1 MLGRYEYFP
10 ETIHERA
17 FFTTPLSSK
26 TLQQKLVRTINGINE
41 KTYKLEDI
49 TTPSLHDCSVTF
61 ECGIAEATEFSYVNK
76 EETSRLLKILRKKP
90 LETMDFF
97 FAIRYCKTQN
107 EEKKPLRFDYY
118 MVRLVFGANAVE
130 TQVSHERGP
139 RHVSPQDLASFIA
152 NSVNGASPKKI
163 LRRSD

>member
-1 MLGRYEYFP
+1 MLGRYDYFP
-10 ETIHERA
+10 ATIHERA

-26 TLQQKLVRTINGINE
+26 TLQQKLIRTFNGMNG

-49 TTPSLHDCSVTF
+49 TVPSVPDCSVTF
-61 ECGIAEATEFSYVNK
+61 ECGIAEATEFNYLDR
-76 EETSRLLKILRKKP
+76 EETSKLLKILRKKP
-90 LETMDFF
+90 LQTMDFF

-107 EEKKPLRFDYY
+107 KKRNPLRFDYY
-118 MVRLVFGANAVE
+118 MIRLMFGTNAIE

-139 RHVSPQDLASFIA
+139 RHVSPQDVVNFVAS
-152 NSVNGASPKKI
+152 SVNGTAPKKI